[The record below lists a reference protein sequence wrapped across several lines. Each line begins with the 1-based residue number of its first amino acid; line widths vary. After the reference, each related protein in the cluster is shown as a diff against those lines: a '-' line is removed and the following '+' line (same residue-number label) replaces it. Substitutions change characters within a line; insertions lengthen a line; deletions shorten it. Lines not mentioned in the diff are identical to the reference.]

1 MENAW
6 TVAAAGGQKLST
18 TRTRPRRVVLS
29 PATTGRM
36 IRGYGGATVTWSPVM
51 ERDYDHEGLV
61 VAIRLGHAET
71 DRYLDF
77 VAARPER

>member
-1 MENAW
+1 
-6 TVAAAGGQKLST
+6 
-18 TRTRPRRVVLS
+18 
-29 PATTGRM
+29 M

-61 VAIRLGHAET
+61 VAIRLGHPET

>member
-29 PATTGRM
+29 PATTGA
-36 IRGYGGATVTWSPVM
+36 ATVTWSPVM

-61 VAIRLGHAET
+61 VAIRLGHPET